1 MPQGNDKQ
9 DFLKNN
15 LNKVDRE
22 ARATTPPLGLLTGE
36 NMGISLMGL
45 QNLSPCNQE
54 EADTCIMY
62 HCTVDDKPAVVIA
75 SDTDILI
82 FIVHVFVSRLSDHD
96 WFLQTKKNQFVNVS
110 KIHNY
115 IGNAVAI
122 M

>member
-1 MPQGNDKQ
+1 
-9 DFLKNN
+9 
-15 LNKVDRE
+15 
-22 ARATTPPLGLLTGE
+22 
-36 NMGISLMGL
+36 MGL

-62 HCTVDDKPAVVIA
+62 HCIVDDKPAVVIA

-115 IGNAVAI
+115 IANAVAI